1 MKNIEIERKFVIKYP
16 DIALLEASP
25 QTKKIEITQ
34 TYTTDNIRLRKWA
47 EQGKITY
54 IKTVKYRISDISRI
68 EEENEI
74 SKQEYETL
82 LLKADKARNEI
93 VKTRYRY
100 YYLGKLFEID
110 VFPFWQK
117 QAFLEIE
124 LEREDEPFTLPP
136 FVEVIREV
144 THDKA
149 YRNYALTLMI
159 PKE

>member
-1 MKNIEIERKFVIKYP
+1 MKNIEIERKFLIKYP
-16 DIALLEASP
+16 DISLLEASP
-25 QTKKIEITQ
+25 NTQKIEITQ
-34 TYTTDNIRLRKWA
+34 TYTTDNIRIRKWV
-47 EQGKITY
+47 EKGKTTY
-54 IKTVKYRISDISRI
+54 IKTVKYHISDLSRI

-74 SKQEYETL
+74 SKKEYETL
-82 LLKADKARNEI
+82 LLKADKTRNEI

-100 YYLGKLFEID
+100 SYLGKLFEID

-124 LEREDEPFTLPP
+124 LDREDEPFAFPP
-136 FVEVIREV
+136 FAEVIREV

-149 YRNYALTLMI
+149 YRNYALTLTI